1 MKIPLQDLDDYLDE
15 RPVKQKMKR
24 KKPRKTDED
33 PTIYKKAS

>member
-15 RPVKQKMKR
+15 RPAKQKMKR

-33 PTIYKKAS
+33 PTTYKKAS